1 MKIGIVG
8 LGLIG
13 GSLAK
18 SIKSK
23 TSHTVYAFDINEE
36 TMLLA
41 RMCGAYDK
49 RLDDENLG
57 ECDLV
62 ILAIRPGDAVD
73 WAKENAS
80 KIAKGAILT
89 DVCGIK
95 RAIVP
100 EFKRI
105 AKENGFFYV
114 GAHPMAGKERGRFQN
129 STDDLFVG
137 ASLILVPDPDI
148 PSGILGTLCEFS
160 SDIGFAR
167 NVFSNPE
174 EHDRIIAYT
183 SQLPHILSSA
193 YVKSPEAQKNRG
205 FSAGS
210 FNDLSRVA
218 LLDENMWT
226 ELFMANSDFLADQL
240 DILSENLKKY
250 SKAVKER
257 DADTLKELLREGRE
271 LKSSAGGH

>member
-100 EFKRI
+100 ELTRI
-105 AKENGFFYV
+105 ARKNGFFYV

-148 PSGILGTLCEFS
+148 PSSILGTLCEFS
-160 SDIGFAR
+160 ADIGFAR

-193 YVKSPEAQKNRG
+193 YVRSPEAQKNRG

-257 DADTLKELLREGRE
+257 DAAALKELLREGRE